1 MGKNMQRLGNVL
13 ADRMNR
19 TAQANS
25 TLPLEL
31 STINRDGSLKTDS
44 LNGNISP
51 ADYMVD
57 IRLTAASYETSKIT
71 LVDSEE
77 HNHKLPSVFRQL
89 QAGDRV
95 LVAWVGNEPVIVAI
109 LVSGNATT
117 A

>member
-31 STINRDGSLKTDS
+31 GTINGDGSLKTDS
-44 LNGNISP
+44 LTGNISP

-71 LVDSEE
+71 LDGEE
-77 HNHKLPSVFRQL
+77 HNHKLPSAFRQL